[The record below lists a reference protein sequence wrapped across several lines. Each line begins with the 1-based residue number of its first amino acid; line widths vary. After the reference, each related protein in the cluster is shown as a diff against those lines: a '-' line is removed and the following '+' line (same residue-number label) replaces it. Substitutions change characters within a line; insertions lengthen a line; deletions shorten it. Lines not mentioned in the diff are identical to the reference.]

1 MVARRLR
8 SGPLLGLAL
17 TLAACAAARPAGTPW
32 EAPLGQDHP
41 LTGRIWDIAE
51 RRFTGPE
58 TLAARLASARFVLL
72 GEKHD
77 NPDHHRLQ
85 ARVLQALIA
94 AGRRPAV
101 AFEMLTSADAA
112 ALSRHLAEAPRDA
125 AGIGPAVN
133 WSRSGWPDWKYYQ
146 PIAEAALEA
155 GLPVVPANIPTAV
168 ARAVARGDTAAL
180 DPGLVAR
187 YRLERLPP
195 ALEAAMA
202 TEIRSSHC
210 GQIPDRLVAGMVA
223 AQRARDAQM
232 AESLLTAE
240 RNGAVLITGA
250 GHVRTDRGVPASLR
264 LRRPDATVASLAFLE
279 VDRGR
284 AAPAHYA
291 DLPYDY
297 VWFTPG
303 TDDTDPCERF
313 RAPLDRLRKTG

>member
-8 SGPLLGLAL
+8 SVPLLGLAL
-17 TLAACAAARPAGTPW
+17 TLAACAAARPAGAPW

-41 LTGRIWDIAE
+41 LTGRIWDVAG
-51 RRFTGPE
+51 RRLIGPE

-85 ARVLQALIA
+85 ARALQALIA

-155 GLPVVPANIPTAV
+155 ELPVVPANIPTAV

-187 YRLERLPP
+187 YRLERPP
-195 ALEAAMA
+195 LALETAMA

-240 RNGAVLITGA
+240 RDGAVLIAGA
-250 GHVRTDRGVPASLR
+250 GHVRTDRGVPAYLR

-279 VDRGR
+279 VDRRR

-313 RAPLDRLRKTG
+313 RAPLDRLRTTG

>member
-1 MVARRLR
+1 MVARRLG

-17 TLAACAAARPAGTPW
+17 TLAACAAAPPAGTPW
-32 EAPLGQDHP
+32 EAPLGRDHP
-41 LTGRIWDIAE
+41 LTGRIWDVAG
-51 RRFTGPE
+51 RRFVPPE
-58 TLAARLASARFVLL
+58 ALAARLAAARFVLL

-85 ARVLQALIA
+85 ARTLQALIA

-112 ALSRHLAEAPRDA
+112 ALSRHLTESPRDA

-133 WSRSGWPDWKYYQ
+133 WSRSGWPDWTYYQ
-146 PIAEAALEA
+146 PIAAAALEA
-155 GLPVVPANIPTAV
+155 GLPVVPANISTAV

-180 DPGLVAR
+180 DPALVAR
-187 YRLERLPP
+187 YRLAQPP
-195 ALEAAMA
+195 PELAAAMA

-210 GQIPDRLVAGMVA
+210 GQVPDRLVAGMVA

-232 AESLLTAE
+232 ADRLLTAE
-240 RNGAVLITGA
+240 RDGAVLIAGA
-250 GHVRTDRGVPASLR
+250 GHVRTDRGVPAYLR

-279 VDRGR
+279 VERGR
-284 AAPAHYA
+284 PAPAHYA
-291 DLPYDY
+291 ELPYDY
-297 VWFTPG
+297 VWFTPRV
-303 TDDTDPCERF
+303 DDTDPCEQF